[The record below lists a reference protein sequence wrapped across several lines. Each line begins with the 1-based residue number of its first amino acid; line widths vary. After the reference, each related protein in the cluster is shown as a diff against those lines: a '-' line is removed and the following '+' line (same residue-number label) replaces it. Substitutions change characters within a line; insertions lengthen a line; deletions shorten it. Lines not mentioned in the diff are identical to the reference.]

1 MVCILIRARPDLS
14 IKLGITCP
22 LSLKNMHY
30 LVIGGNGFLGK
41 SICSFL
47 LEKKDARISIFD
59 VVLGDV
65 DERVTAIK
73 GDITDFDQ
81 VEAALKGIDVVF
93 HTASPIHGKPAAIY
107 HKVNVVGSQNILKAC
122 QESLTVK
129 KLIFTSS
136 AGVVYNGQD
145 LYNVDETLGYCQ
157 VHMDAYNE
165 TKAIAEEL
173 ILAGNG
179 KNLLTCAIRPSG
191 IFGPRYRYP

>member
-1 MVCILIRARPDLS
+1 MR
-14 IKLGITCP
+14 
-22 LSLKNMHY
+22 Y

-47 LEKKDARISIFD
+47 IEKADAKVSILD
-59 VVLGDV
+59 VVLVDV

-81 VEAALKGIDVVF
+81 VQAAMAGIDIVF
-93 HTASPIHGKPAAIY
+93 HTASPIHGKPAAVY
-107 HKVNVVGSQNILKAC
+107 HKVNVLGSQNILKAC
-122 QESLTVK
+122 QASPTVK

-145 LYNVDETLGYCQ
+145 LYNVDETLEYCQ

-165 TKAIAEEL
+165 TKATAEKL

-179 KNLLTCAIRPSG
+179 EGLLTCAIRPSG
-191 IFGPRYRYP
+191 IFGPRYLFV